1 MKSSPIPADLMAR
14 IKLRASDPARR
25 TDFASLGAKKV
36 GLSSL
41 INRTPRTVEA
51 EAQAHVAQLRTMLAN
66 VNSMFG
72 DHVGHGSIARIGP
85 DAAGPGGSLS
95 FDEPEEDQPV
105 DEGGCSTTE
114 VHVTEAELGFALPDG
129 LRQLYLEVGD
139 GGFGPGDG
147 VFGRDDLVAKYR
159 EMTEAPAGP
168 GGEEWPDN
176 LLPIAGADGD
186 LVSIDLDSGRIV
198 YFDAEELAE
207 EDPDSWRLAFRPAA
221 DSLAAWLAKWIDKP
235 ARPADG
241 GLGEEA
247 RRRLN

>member
-1 MKSSPIPADLMAR
+1 MNSNPIPADLMAR
-14 IKLRASDPARR
+14 VKLRAGDPARR
-25 TDFASLGAKKV
+25 TDFASLGTKST

-41 INRTPRTVEA
+41 INRTPRTAEA
-51 EAQAHVAQLRTMLAN
+51 EAQAHVDRLRTMLAN

-72 DHVGHGSIARIGP
+72 DRNGPVAIAVTGP
-85 DAAGPGGSLS
+85 AAGASGGPAS
-95 FDEPEEDQPV
+95 FGDPDEGFAAE
-105 DEGGCSTTE
+105 EGGCSVAE
-114 VHVTEAELGFALPDG
+114 IRATEAELGFALPDG

-159 EMTEAPAGP
+159 EVTEAPAGP
-168 GGEEWPDN
+168 GGEPWPDN

-207 EDPDSWRLAFRPAA
+207 EDPDSWRLAFKPAA
-221 DSLAAWLAKWIDKP
+221 DSLAAWLAKWVDKP

-241 GLGEEA
+241 GLDEEA